1 MHCVRINYS
10 PIPLRRALIL
20 SVELVL
26 GPGEKEK
33 SDVSNTVLMSSL
45 PRQIVR
51 KTPARSGLTN
61 GANDGSTTEVL
72 HGNHVRVELGMPFQ
86 LHAVAEMVVGVADGH
101 FDCRVA
107 LTRDN
112 RDET

>member
-1 MHCVRINYS
+1 M
-10 PIPLRRALIL
+10 ALHI
-20 SVELVL
+20 SS
-26 GPGEKEK
+26 GSWRKFSGAHPPPKGRKEK
-33 SDVSNTVLMSSL
+33 Q
-45 PRQIVR
+45 RR
-51 KTPARSGLTN
+51 ELTN

-101 FDCRVA
+101 FDCRVV